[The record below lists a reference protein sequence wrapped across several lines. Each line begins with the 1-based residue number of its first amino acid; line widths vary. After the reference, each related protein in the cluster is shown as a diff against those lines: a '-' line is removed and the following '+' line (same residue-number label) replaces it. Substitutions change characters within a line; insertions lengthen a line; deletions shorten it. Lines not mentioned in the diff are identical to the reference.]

1 MEHCDQKDGE
11 SMEWVIV
18 GAIFG
23 ILIVISFF
31 IGWVI
36 GVQMTS
42 KKAAEIVVR
51 ETKKKMM
58 MQE

>member
-1 MEHCDQKDGE
+1 
-11 SMEWVIV
+11 MEWLIV

-42 KKAAEIVVR
+42 KKAAEIAVK
-51 ETKKKMM
+51 EKKKMM